1 MKPQMFHDELLEATA
16 ADRQALVT
24 APIIQ
29 AALRGTVTL
38 DQYVAFLTQA
48 YHHVRHT
55 VPLLM
60 ICAAR
65 LPDRLQWLRHA
76 SVEYIEDEIGHEQW
90 ILDDLAV
97 CGADVEAARRAE
109 PGMATDVMVGYAFD
123 TVQRR
128 NPVGFWGMAHVLE
141 GTSVALATQAA
152 KALQAGLGLPDKAF
166 TYLASHGELDV
177 GHTENFAKLMNRL
190 DDPQDRADV
199 IRAAKTFFRLYGD
212 IFRSIA

>member
-1 MKPQMFHDELLEATA
+1 MFYDDLLADTTV
-16 ADRQALVT
+16 DRQILVT
-24 APIIQ
+24 TPIIQ
-29 AALRGTVTL
+29 AALGGKVTL
-38 DQYVAFLTQA
+38 GQYVAFLTQA

-65 LPDRLQWLRHA
+65 LPDRLEWLRRA
-76 SVEYIEDEIGHEQW
+76 SVEYIEDEIGHDEW
-90 ILDDLAV
+90 ILDDIAA
-97 CGADVEAARRAE
+97 CGGDRDEVRRSQPA
-109 PGMATDVMVGYAFD
+109 MTTDVMVGYAYD

-128 NPVGFWGMAHVLE
+128 NPLGFFGMAHVLE
-141 GTSVALATQAA
+141 GTSAALATHAA
-152 KALQAGLGLPDKAF
+152 DALKETLGLPDRAF
-166 TYLASHGELDV
+166 TYLTSHGALDI

-190 DDPQDRADV
+190 DDAGDRADV